1 MLLTVIFGVLA
12 VVLVVAALGHP
23 RAAERP
29 MLRIGG
35 ICMGLALGVI
45 ALSILVQR

>member
-12 VVLVVAALGHP
+12 LVLVGASLAHP

-35 ICMGLALGVI
+35 ICVAFALGAMAI
-45 ALSILVQR
+45 SFLING